1 MKILIIG
8 GGPAGATAARLL
20 ANKFDVTL
28 IQDKNWDKPCGGGVK
43 SKIFDEM
50 GIPKSL
56 IKHKLDYIYMNYK
69 NEKIKINLKGEN
81 LSIVLRE

>member
-28 IQDKNWDKPCGGGVK
+28 IQDKNVYYRV
-43 SKIFDEM
+43 FTT
-50 GIPKSL
+50 
-56 IKHKLDYIYMNYK
+56 
-69 NEKIKINLKGEN
+69 
-81 LSIVLRE
+81 SIW

>member
-43 SKIFDEM
+43 TKMFDEM
-50 GIPKSL
+50 NIPKSL
-56 IKHKLDYIYMNYK
+56 IKHKLNYVYMNYK
-69 NEKIKINLKGEN
+69 KEK
-81 LSIVLRE
+81 